1 MKIIILGAG
10 YGGLQAAR
18 VLANAGHQ
26 VLLFERNKRENIGYH
41 WPMDVLP
48 SVFEEVNLPLPEGT
62 VRCPAPE
69 FHISTSALTRT
80 IDSPEKDRRF
90 HVDGR
95 ALSQELIELA
105 EQAGAELRFECAVS
119 ELLTR
124 DGKVYG
130 VYLNGFPLEADLVI
144 DSIGIQPKEE
154 TSIKIRPMQSYLTVA
169 LPKKEGHY
177 PEKKV
182 FALNPLG
189 QPGIAEFYQNRDGK
203 VLILVG
209 RFQPCSAEQ
218 LKIDLSKIR
227 PGISLLEGK
236 SIQDGTCLS
245 MSVRSP
251 SLKMVSPGFAAIDKS
266 NFVSDALFSG
276 QTLAETIIGSGVSME
291 SLWSYQ
297 VRYYKK
303 IVADAFYFQELK
315 WSLINTDGKQ
325 LAGAFEDNLL
335 TDSMLLFIA
344 AKTRLAPNENN
355 LLAPFRKC
363 LKRPLFSAALAK
375 ANAKGQ
381 SIQNLAEN
389 IPEKYDPESIAKWNE
404 EMKKATS

>member
-1 MKIIILGAG
+1 
-10 YGGLQAAR
+10 
-18 VLANAGHQ
+18 
-26 VLLFERNKRENIGYH
+26 
-41 WPMDVLP
+41 
-48 SVFEEVNLPLPEGT
+48 
-62 VRCPAPE
+62 
-69 FHISTSALTRT
+69 
-80 IDSPEKDRRF
+80 
-90 HVDGR
+90 
-95 ALSQELIELA
+95 
-105 EQAGAELRFECAVS
+105 
-119 ELLTR
+119 
-124 DGKVYG
+124 
-130 VYLNGFPLEADLVI
+130 
-144 DSIGIQPKEE
+144 
-154 TSIKIRPMQSYLTVA
+154 
-169 LPKKEGHY
+169 
-177 PEKKV
+177 
-182 FALNPLG
+182 
-189 QPGIAEFYQNRDGK
+189 
-203 VLILVG
+203 
-209 RFQPCSAEQ
+209 
-218 LKIDLSKIR
+218 
-227 PGISLLEGK
+227 
-236 SIQDGTCLS
+236 
-245 MSVRSP
+245 
-251 SLKMVSPGFAAIDKS
+251 
-266 NFVSDALFSG
+266 
-276 QTLAETIIGSGVSME
+276 ME